1 VTLDRNQAIRLA
13 RRLRELRESAVA
25 DLTQAQLAEALS
37 VEGRVAA
44 ATLSSWESTSNP
56 KTPSASRLSA
66 YARFFCTPRS
76 LEGNP
81 HLIPEAELTQ
91 EEIKAFDEIDAEL
104 RTLSA
109 SGGSLQPH
117 SFRFEAGPVVVVC
130 PRIPG
135 EVQGLLAEEDDPNFT
150 HLRQYGDLD
159 ALVEV
164 YGHLRAENPSL
175 DVFHRHAEEV
185 ASDDLSSHLVLIG
198 GIGWNRVTR
207 RIQGAISRI
216 PITQIEVPD
225 LQTGEI
231 FRIEKPGG
239 DEVLLKP
246 EYQTWGDEKELIA
259 DVGYIVRRR
268 SPYQFDRTLTIFNGI
283 HSRGVYGAV
292 RCLTDKR
299 VRDEN
304 ERYLAERFPG
314 GEFAILVRVPVI
326 TNETLSPD
334 LRNPDSRLFEW
345 DPNEEGQQ

>member
-1 VTLDRNQAIRLA
+1 MALNRSQALRLA
-13 RRLRELRESAVA
+13 RRLRELRESVEG
-25 DLTQAQLAEALS
+25 DLTQAQLADALS
-37 VEGRVAA
+37 VESRVAP
-44 ATLSSWESTSNP
+44 ATLSSWESGNSP
-56 KTPSASRLSA
+56 KTPSAERLGS

-76 LEGNP
+76 MDGPP
-81 HLIPEAELTQ
+81 HLIPEQELT
-91 EEIKAFDEIDAEL
+91 ADELDDF
-104 RTLSA
+104 RTLQTELLDLA
-109 SGGSLQPH
+109 DPEALKPPR
-117 SFRFEAGPVVVVC
+117 SFEFTTGPVVVVC
-130 PRIPG
+130 PLIPVN
-135 EVQGLLAEEDDPNFT
+135 VQGTLGGVDDPNYT

-159 ALVEV
+159 ALIEL

-175 DVFHRHAEEV
+175 DVFHRHANEV

-207 RIQGAISRI
+207 RIQGALSGI
-216 PITQIEVPD
+216 PISQIEVPD
-225 LQTGEI
+225 LETGEI
-231 FRIEKPGG
+231 FRIEPGG
-239 DEVLLKP
+239 EELRPQYL
-246 EYQTWGDEKELIA
+246 EWGDEKELIA

-268 SPYQFDRTLTIFNGI
+268 SPYQMDRTLTIFNGI

-299 VRDEN
+299 VREQN

-314 GEFAILVRVPVI
+314 NEFAILVRVPVI